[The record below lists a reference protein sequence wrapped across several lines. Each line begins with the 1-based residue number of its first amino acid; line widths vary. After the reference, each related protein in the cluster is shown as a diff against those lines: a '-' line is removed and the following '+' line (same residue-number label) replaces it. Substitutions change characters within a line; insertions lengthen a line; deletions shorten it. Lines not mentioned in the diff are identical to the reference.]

1 MGQTAGCSVYG
12 ERSSF
17 VHEVFAELLQQ
28 GQLKLSDDLLVV
40 AGGRAERDLLEKCGF
55 DNVTITNLDSVEVS
69 SHLEPYQWA
78 HEDAQNLSYQNKSFR
93 WVIVVDG
100 LHHCTSPHRALT
112 EMYRVCIN
120 GVIAI
125 EARDSLLMRAA
136 VRFGF
141 SSKYELEAV
150 VAQGGRSGGLENGPI
165 PNYIYRWTEREFKKT
180 IRSCDPTG
188 EHGFRF
194 HHGLN
199 MPHETADLRGWH
211 IRKILLKPA
220 GLFLRIL
227 TSVMPKQRN
236 SIAMIATRP
245 TAVHPWID
253 VVPDLGDSIA

>member
-1 MGQTAGCSVYG
+1 M
-12 ERSSF
+12 RSHF
-17 VHEVFAELLQQ
+17 VHEVFEETLQQ

-40 AGGRAERDLLEKCGF
+40 AGGRAERDLLKKFGF
-55 DNVTITNLDSVEVS
+55 DNVTITNLDSVEAS

-125 EARDSLLMRAA
+125 EARDSLLVRVA

-150 VAQGGRSGGLENGPI
+150 AAQGGRSGGLENGPI
-165 PNYIYRWTEREFKKT
+165 PNHVYRWTEREFKKT

-188 EHGFRF
+188 DHGFHF
-194 HHGLN
+194 YHGLN
-199 MPHETADLRGWH
+199 MPYETADLRGWH
-211 IRKILLKPA
+211 MRKILLKPA
-220 GLFLRIL
+220 ELFLRIL
-227 TSVMPKQRN
+227 TSVLPKQRN

-245 TAVHPWID
+245 TSVHPWINAASD
-253 VVPDLGDSIA
+253 MGDSIG